1 MKSDGRWKNKK
12 LLDYHFKDSQLR
24 WELPHVNDFLCLER
38 QLPLG
43 MIQDVADGFLQK
55 ALVLGFVLCVAG
67 LQAEFL
73 GAQGFVG
80 R

>member
-1 MKSDGRWKNKK
+1 MD
-12 LLDYHFKDSQLR
+12 
-24 WELPHVNDFLCLER
+24 DFLCLER
-38 QLPLG
+38 QLPLR

-55 ALVLGFVLCVAG
+55 ALVLGFVLRVAG
-67 LQAEFL
+67 LQAELL